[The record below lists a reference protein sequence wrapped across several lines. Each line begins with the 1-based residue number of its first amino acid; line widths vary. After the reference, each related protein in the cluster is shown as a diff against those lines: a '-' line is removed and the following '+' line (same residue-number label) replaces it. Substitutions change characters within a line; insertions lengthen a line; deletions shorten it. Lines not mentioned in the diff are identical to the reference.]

1 MRHAGQPGTRV
12 ASQLTR
18 TVDRAPARCASDAWP
33 VPSGMATARVKP
45 WMLVSAIWIWPAVF
59 GVVNRVAQGRLQG
72 WGPASPAELLFE
84 FWDWIAYA
92 LVTPAIFA
100 ATARWPV
107 IGPRLR
113 QHFLVHLGL
122 ALLFCV
128 VWAVVGKVLQLVI
141 MSALEPDTVS
151 RAMANAGAKLVQVA
165 ARDVLSWVLTTIP
178 FGVVVYATVAG
189 LASAITYFTQARDRE
204 VQLAR
209 LSEQLSTARFSA
221 LQAHVNP
228 HFLFNTLNTVAVLIR
243 DGERA
248 GAVRM
253 VELLSDVLRR
263 TLRRE
268 QADETTLTEELALV
282 RQYAA
287 IEVAR
292 FPDRLHVAFD
302 VAAEVAHAA
311 VPAFAIQHLVENAIR
326 HGIAPGEH
334 AGRVH
339 VRAAREGDHL
349 VVMVDDDG
357 VGRTDTAFPAGHGL
371 ANTAERLQIL
381 HGASASL
388 DVRPGPTGG
397 TRATLRVPLRLLP
410 PMVDRDAD

>member
-1 MRHAGQPGTRV
+1 
-12 ASQLTR
+12 
-18 TVDRAPARCASDAWP
+18 
-33 VPSGMATARVKP
+33 MATARVKP

-72 WGPASPAELLFE
+72 WDPASPAELLFE

-113 QHFLVHLGL
+113 QHFFVHLGL

-128 VWAVVGKVLQLVI
+128 VWAVVGKILQLVI
-141 MSALEPDTVS
+141 MTALEPDTVS
-151 RAMANAGAKLVQVA
+151 RAMATAGAKLMQVA
-165 ARDVLSWVLTTIP
+165 ARDVASWVLTTIP

-209 LSEQLSTARFSA
+209 LSEQLSAARFSA

-243 DGERA
+243 DGERV
-248 GAVRM
+248 GAVRI

-268 QADETTLTEELALV
+268 AADETTLTEELALV
-282 RQYAA
+282 RQYTA

-292 FPDRLHVAFD
+292 FPDRLQVTFD
-302 VAAEVAHAA
+302 VAPEVAQAS
-311 VPAFAIQHLVENAIR
+311 VPAFAVQHLVENAIR
-326 HGIAPGEH
+326 HGIARSEH
-334 AGRVH
+334 AGRVQ
-339 VRAAREGDHL
+339 VRAVREGNHL
-349 VVMVDDDG
+349 VVTVDDDG
-357 VGRTDTAFPAGHGL
+357 VGRANDAFPAGHGL
-371 ANTAERLQIL
+371 ANTAERLHIL
-381 HGASASL
+381 HGTSASL
-388 DVRPGPTGG
+388 DVQPGPTGG
-397 TRATLRVPLRLLP
+397 TRAALRVPLHLLP
-410 PMVDRDAD
+410 PAVDRDVD